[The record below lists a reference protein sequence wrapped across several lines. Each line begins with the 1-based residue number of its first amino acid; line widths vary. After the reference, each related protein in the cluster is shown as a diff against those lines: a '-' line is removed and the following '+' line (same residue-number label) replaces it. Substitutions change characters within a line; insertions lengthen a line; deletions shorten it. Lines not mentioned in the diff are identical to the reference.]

1 MNKMDKIILGL
12 DVSTSCIGIC
22 VFHDDGTENGTI
34 LRMSQVV
41 YKDKDF
47 KEASTDFGKLYLKK
61 QKFMQDLKSYV
72 DYGITNIVIE
82 EPLLS
87 SNNEYTVATL
97 LRFNGM
103 IAEGC
108 IDLFH
113 IDPIFISSYDARKYA
128 FPSLTGIRRF
138 NKKGEQYENKKLLK
152 DMKDNHFVL
161 FADFPFDI
169 DKKEVMMNKVNEVYP
184 NIPWLRTP
192 SGKLKKENYDA
203 NDALI
208 TCLGLRN
215 KLNYGEF
222 TPTASEIEETTTQL
236 RCKMNYWN
244 GKSIDIV
251 LPKIVKDTYNVFG
264 FDEETHSAKEIK
276 LVLTE
281 AEYLNMLEKG
291 WIFKSKEECES
302 ANKK

>member
-1 MNKMDKIILGL
+1 MDKIILGL

-22 VFHDDGTENGTI
+22 VFHDDGTPNGNI

-41 YKDKDF
+41 YKDKEYKDN
-47 KEASTDFGKLYLKK
+47 SDIGKLYYKK
-61 QKFMQDLKSYV
+61 QRFMQDLQNYV
-72 DYGITNIVIE
+72 EYGITDIVIE

-87 SNNEYTVATL
+87 SNNQNTVATL

-113 IDPIFISSYDARKYA
+113 IEPKFISSYDARKYA

-138 NKKGEQYENKKLLK
+138 NKQGVQYENKKILK
-152 DMKDNHFVL
+152 DMQDSHFVL
-161 FADFPFDI
+161 FAEYPFDI

-184 NIPWLRTP
+184 NIPWLRTT

-208 TCLGLRN
+208 TCLGIRN
-215 KLNYGEF
+215 MMNFGEF
-222 TPTASEIEETTTQL
+222 NPVVSDIQQTDTHFT
-236 RCKMNYWN
+236 CKMNYWEQY
-244 GKSIDIV
+244 SITISIPR
-251 LPKIVKDTYNVFG
+251 LP
-264 FDEETHSAKEIK
+264 EEDKKAKKTIK
-276 LVLTE
+276 
-281 AEYLNMLEKG
+281 
-291 WIFKSKEECES
+291 
-302 ANKK
+302 KKTT